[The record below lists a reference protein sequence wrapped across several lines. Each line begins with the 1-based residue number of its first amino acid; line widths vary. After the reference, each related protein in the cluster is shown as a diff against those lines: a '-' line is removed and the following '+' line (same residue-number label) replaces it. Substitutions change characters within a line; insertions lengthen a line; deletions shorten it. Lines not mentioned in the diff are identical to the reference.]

1 MTKLNRLES
10 ELSDSN
16 MFDNKN
22 SHFDKIRDLTLKD
35 VDLLNLVSK
44 NLLSISIPPDDA
56 LLISKTILRD
66 TEFFKSKGIMD
77 YSILLGVEEVHFRS
91 KESLFL
97 AKIKR

>member
-1 MTKLNRLES
+1 M
-10 ELSDSN
+10 SDSN
-16 MFDNKN
+16 KFDNKN

-66 TEFFKSKGIMD
+66 TEFFKS
-77 YSILLGVEEVHFRS
+77 
-91 KESLFL
+91 
-97 AKIKR
+97 